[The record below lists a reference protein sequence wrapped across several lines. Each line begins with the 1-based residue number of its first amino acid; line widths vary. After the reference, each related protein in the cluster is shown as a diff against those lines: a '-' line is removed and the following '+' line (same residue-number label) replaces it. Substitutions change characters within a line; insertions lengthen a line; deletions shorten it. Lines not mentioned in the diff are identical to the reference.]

1 MPSAPV
7 QPTGTQFDRIAATS
21 AALVVVALAVFL
33 LVRNEPIA
41 DARLF
46 FVLRIVL
53 SFSTSTLGATI
64 PGLLN
69 IRWSGRGLVLRAGGA
84 LALFVLT
91 YVYTPDLV
99 PEQAGSNSEVLRQE
113 RVTQDLVRQLIART
127 SAPAA
132 PGAEKRVGEAVGDIA
147 KGAAEGDERLQ
158 KALDLLRADKPSDA
172 VPLLQ
177 AVAANKTARIRRD
190 SQVAALAYRNLGAI
204 AGLADPKQAREA
216 YAEAARLDPSNIEG
230 AIWHGWFE
238 ADAGNLAEAETA
250 YRRVFSLGT
259 PGKDDW
265 TLYWAHLGLGDVEV
279 ARGSLT
285 TAMAEY
291 ERGRTIAERLA
302 EADPGNAGWQRD
314 LSVSHDKIGDVQRA
328 QGDLA
333 AALTSYQASLAI
345 CERLAKADPGNAGW
359 QRDLSVSHNKIG
371 DVQQAQGDLAAA
383 LTSYQASLA
392 IASVWRRR
400 TPATPVGS
408 ATCRSRTTRSAT
420 CSGRRAIWRRR

>member
-1 MPSAPV
+1 MAKVHRPLAPRLRRTLAAKRLSFAQPGHNVPWNSRGARSMPSAPV

-33 LVRNEPIA
+33 LVRDEPIA

-113 RVTQDLVRQLIART
+113 RVTQDLVRQLIAL
-127 SAPAA
+127 SQAPAA
-132 PGAEKRVGEAVGDIA
+132 PGAEKRVGEAIGDIA
-147 KGAAEGDERLQ
+147 KPRRKETSGCKRRSICYAPARRPMQFRCCRPSPQTRPHASGGIARTPRL
-158 KALDLLRADKPSDA
+158 P
-172 VPLLQ
+172 
-177 AVAANKTARIRRD
+177 T
-190 SQVAALAYRNLGAI
+190 
-204 AGLADPKQAREA
+204 
-216 YAEAARLDPSNIEG
+216 
-230 AIWHGWFE
+230 AIWVRSPTSLTRSRRARHMPKRLGWTRAISRVRFGM
-238 ADAGNLAEAETA
+238 AGSRLYAGNLAEAETA

-265 TLYWAHLGLGDVEV
+265 TLYWAHLGLGDVQV

-285 TAMAEY
+285 AAIAEY
-291 ERGRTIAERLA
+291 ERGGTIA
-302 EADPGNAGWQRD
+302 
-314 LSVSHDKIGDVQRA
+314 
-328 QGDLA
+328 
-333 AALTSYQASLAI
+333 
-345 CERLAKADPGNAGW
+345 ERLAKADPGS
-359 QRDLSVSHNKIG
+359 R
-371 DVQQAQGDLAAA
+371 LAARPVGVA
-383 LTSYQASLA
+383 HQD
-392 IASVWRRR
+392 RRR
-400 TPATPVGS
+400 AAGAGRSGGGADQLSGLARDRRAAGRGGPGMPAGS
-408 ATCRSRTTRSAT
+408 ATCRSRTRRSAR
-420 CSGRRAIWRRR
+420 CGWRRATWRRR